1 MTALPAASPELRRLA
16 TLLLT
21 AFAFNAIALD
31 YPSKAIRL
39 IVPFGPGG
47 PRDVQ
52 ARLIGAHLTKVWGQ
66 TLIIDNRGGANGII
80 GSELAARAD
89 PDGYTLLMIS
99 AGFAVNATLYPKLPY
114 DSVRDFAPVAPLSNG
129 PGMLVVAPSLPVK
142 SIAELIEFA
151 RARRGDLFYASSGTG
166 APSHLAGELF
176 KLMARIDMT
185 HVPYKGMALGIND
198 VVAGRVQLSIPTIP
212 GALPLARS
220 GKLRALAVTGEKRS
234 PAALEIPT
242 VAEAGVPGYAAGNWY
257 GIAAPARTP
266 PEIIARLNEQL
277 NRAMSATDTRERM
290 ADIGMEAETGSS
302 AHFAAFVKA
311 EIAKWAKVVKA
322 TGLKPE

>member
-1 MTALPAASPELRRLA
+1 LA
-16 TLLLT
+16 
-21 AFAFNAIALD
+21 AFAIAACGAPHGLAQD
-31 YPSKAIRL
+31 YPVKSIRL
-39 IVPFGPGG
+39 IVPFGAGG

-66 TLIIDNRGGANGII
+66 TVIIDNRGGANGII
-80 GSELAARAD
+80 GTELATRAD

-114 DSVRDFAPVAPLSNG
+114 DSVRDLAPVAPLSNG
-129 PGMLVVAPSLPVK
+129 PGLLVVPPSLPVK
-142 SIAELIEFA
+142 SIAELIEAA
-151 RARRGDLFYASSGTG
+151 RTRRIDLFFASAGTG

-185 HVPYKGMALGIND
+185 HVPYKGMAAGITD
-198 VVAGRVQLSIPTIP
+198 LVAGRVQLSIPTIP

-234 PAALEIPT
+234 PSAPEIPT
-242 VAEAGVPGYAAGNWY
+242 VSESGVPGYAATNWY
-257 GIAAPARTP
+257 GIAVPARTP
-266 PEIIARLNEQL
+266 PQLVTRLNEQL
-277 NRAMSATDTRERM
+277 TRAMNSADTRERLF
-290 ADIGMEAETGSS
+290 DIGMEPETASS
-302 AHFAAFVKA
+302 ASFSAFVKS
-311 EIAKWAKVVKA
+311 EIGKWAQVIKA